1 MPRPLLLLG
10 PALYPPCDCV
20 VFFVCRPSLPPP
32 GPCLGGVAIEG
43 SPLQRWYYDNAT
55 FGRSAPSPSTP
66 RERPG
71 VIGTGDSER
80 RRRFDVA
87 SRVVRWLHSPACF
100 AEGSRAP
107 RAHCLLELPPR
118 LS

>member
-43 SPLQRWYYDNAT
+43 SPLQRGLTTRYFSKLRAISLYSPGAT
-55 FGRSAPSPSTP
+55 GSHGTDDSGKFKLAQRGKSSGGRSQT
-66 RERPG
+66 
-71 VIGTGDSER
+71 
-80 RRRFDVA
+80 
-87 SRVVRWLHSPACF
+87 
-100 AEGSRAP
+100 
-107 RAHCLLELPPR
+107 
-118 LS
+118 